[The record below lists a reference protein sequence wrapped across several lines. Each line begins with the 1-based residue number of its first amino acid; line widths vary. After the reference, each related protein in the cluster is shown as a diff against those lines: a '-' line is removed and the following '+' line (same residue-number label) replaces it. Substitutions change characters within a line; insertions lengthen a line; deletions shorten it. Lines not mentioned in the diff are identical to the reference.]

1 MNRSFIRSLTSKVK
15 SAVKV
20 PHSEHLHGQ
29 NKFERNFP
37 VFQRKKAWERDGM
50 DKDEWFRKKYAHVH
64 AREASRKRDAHTET
78 SKTPQVRKR
87 AAAPVG
93 DAQPRRSSFK
103 SRHAFDPLTP
113 DPLLDRI
120 YGRNSILLALQ
131 SNRREYFVRLL
142 HSGNLD
148 PQIAKLAGQ
157 LGIKVQSAQ
166 RHQLNMMTNNAVHNG
181 LVLEAKPLYP
191 QEINALGAVD
201 HEAGTFELIDQWSNN
216 GTAQKVPFLQSA
228 KKRYPVGLYLDE
240 VVDPHNVGAIL
251 RSAYFLGADF
261 VAVSHRNSAPLSAAV
276 SKTSSG
282 ALEVLP
288 IYSVDK
294 PLQFFERSRDEHDWV
309 FVASHLTQGPGISSH
324 VKNRVLPIEDMADL
338 AQSSP
343 VMLVVGNEG
352 TGIRSNLQQ
361 RSDFFV
367 QVPFGRADEPQLVDS
382 LNVSVAAALLL
393 RSLLS

>member
-1 MNRSFIRSLTSKVK
+1 MNRNFIRSITSKVK

-20 PHSEHLHGQ
+20 PHSEHLRGQ

-37 VFQRKKAWERDGM
+37 VFQRRKAWERDGM

-64 AREASRKRDAHTET
+64 AKEASRKRDGLVGMNGAHQERRR
-78 SKTPQVRKR
+78 S
-87 AAAPVG
+87 AAPAS
-93 DAQPRRSSFK
+93 DTQPRRTAFK
-103 SRHAFDPLTP
+103 SRRAFDPLPP

-120 YGRNSILLALQ
+120 YGRNSVLLALQ
-131 SNRREYFVRLL
+131 ANRREYFVRLL
-142 HSGNLD
+142 HSGPVD
-148 PQIAKLAGQ
+148 PQIARLAEQ
-157 LGIKVQSAQ
+157 LGIKVESAQ
-166 RHQLNMMTNNAVHNG
+166 KHQLNMMTNNAVHNG
-181 LVLEAKPLYP
+181 LVLEAKRLYP
-191 QEINALGAVD
+191 QEINSLGAVD
-201 HEAGTFELIDQWSNN
+201 PDAGTFELIDQWSNN
-216 GTAQKVPFLQSA
+216 GTAQRVPFLQTA

-261 VAVSHRNSAPLSAAV
+261 VAVSHRNSAPLSPAV

-294 PLQFFERSRDEHDWV
+294 PLQFFERSREQHNWV
-309 FVASHLTQGPGISSH
+309 FVASHLTQGPGVGAH
-324 VKNRVLPIEDMADL
+324 VKNRVLPVEDMADIL
-338 AQSSP
+338 QSSP

-367 QVPFGRADEPQLVDS
+367 QVPFGRAEEPQLVDS

-393 RSLLS
+393 RSLLG